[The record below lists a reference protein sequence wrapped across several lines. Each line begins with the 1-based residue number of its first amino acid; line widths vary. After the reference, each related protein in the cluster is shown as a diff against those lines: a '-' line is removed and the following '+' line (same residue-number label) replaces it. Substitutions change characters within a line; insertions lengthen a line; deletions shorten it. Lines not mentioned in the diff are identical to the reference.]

1 MRLSLQCQQLAWL
14 AYGVHGNE
22 ISSTDAAMMTAY
34 HLLAAEDDVTVRAII
49 DNTVVVLECRFK
61 IPTGVIGSCISMS
74 LLWVLRR
81 ASDRSVGLSTTNSWP
96 GGAH

>member
-49 DNTVVVLECRFK
+49 GQYCCCLGADSK
-61 IPTGVIGSCISMS
+61 S
-74 LLWVLRR
+74 RR
-81 ASDRSVGLSTTNSWP
+81 A
-96 GGAH
+96 